1 MTGAAG
7 TPVWGYCGAVY
18 PAVPLIFSS
27 LVQVELLV
35 VAESRGCGLQGSV
48 LEAQVGRGGL

>member
-18 PAVPLIFSS
+18 PAVPLIFNS

-48 LEAQVGRGGL
+48 LEAQVGRGDL